1 MRFLLFLLPGVMA
14 QSCGDMRLDYANA
27 GCCTGGDCEVSV
39 PHCDN
44 TSPGMVCY
52 NGTNVIVKGLLEAF
66 GFGPDQYGNDNRIL
80 LKKHLI
86 PDANAQHDFGN
97 AEFKIRH
104 LFLSDN

>member
-1 MRFLLFLLPGVMA
+1 M
-14 QSCGDMRLDYANA
+14 DYANA

-44 TSPGMVCY
+44 TAYGMVCY
-52 NGTNVIVKGLLEAF
+52 NGTDVIVKGLLEAF
-66 GFGPDQYGNDNRIL
+66 EFGPDLHGNDRIL
-80 LKKHLI
+80 LKKHII
-86 PDANAQHDFGN
+86 PDSNAAYDLGN